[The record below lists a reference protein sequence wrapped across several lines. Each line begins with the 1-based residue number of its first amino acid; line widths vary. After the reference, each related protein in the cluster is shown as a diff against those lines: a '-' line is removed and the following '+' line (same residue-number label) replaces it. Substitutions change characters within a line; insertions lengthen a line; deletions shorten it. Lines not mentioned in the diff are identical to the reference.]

1 MPHADTDGHVDDLAD
16 LTVDN
21 MPVRVGRPLPAN
33 IIRRPIQLPPMVRVQ
48 DA

>member
-1 MPHADTDGHVDDLAD
+1 MSDSDTEHGRDDLAD
-16 LTVDN
+16 LTKDAK
-21 MPVRVGRPLPAN
+21 PVRRNRPLPAN